1 LDWLTVIIVL
11 ALLATIGS
19 LVVGLFLMQRGGSLD
34 EHYGERFMWFRVA
47 FQGVAVLLLLLALLL
62 R

>member
-1 LDWLTVIIVL
+1 VDWLTVVIVA
-11 ALLATIGS
+11 ALLATVGS

-34 EHYGERFMWFRVA
+34 DRFGEKFMWIRVA
-47 FQGVAVLLLLLALLL
+47 FQGLAVALLLLALLL